1 MKKIIC
7 TINGDGEVTMEGVGF
22 KGTACD
28 KAMSEL
34 EKSLGIQMKRVNKPE
49 YSAQTSTTAK
59 QTAGGGQ

>member
-34 EKSLGIQMKRVNKPE
+34 EKSLGIQIKRVNKPE
-49 YSAQTSTTAK
+49 YSAQTSATAK